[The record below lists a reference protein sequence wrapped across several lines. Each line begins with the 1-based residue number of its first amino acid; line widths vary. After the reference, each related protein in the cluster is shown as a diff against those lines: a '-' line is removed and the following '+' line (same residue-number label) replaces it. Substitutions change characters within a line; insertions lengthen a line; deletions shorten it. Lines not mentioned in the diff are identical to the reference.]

1 MNAFQINYRRPAWLL
16 AFALSAFVAGCGS
29 SDDGGGT
36 AAAPPVVPPV
46 VVDPVGAVCA
56 GADCV
61 PLGTAGNYVIL
72 AMSGVTNV
80 PTSAITGNIGLAST
94 ATNMTGFSET
104 LDASGAFS
112 TSPQVTGKLYAFDY
126 AAPTPA
132 DLTTATATDATAAFT
147 SADNKVLSVGD
158 YTNVGAGNLTG
169 LTLPAGVYE
178 WSTGVAVDAAGTV
191 TLAGSATDVWVFK
204 ISGGITMNPGATVTL
219 TNGALPQNVF
229 WRTAGVAALDTTA
242 NLKGI
247 VLSGSSV
254 TLASG
259 ATVDGRLLA
268 SSAVTLIANTVTRPA
283 PPAP

>member
-16 AFALSAFVAGCGS
+16 AFALSAFVVGCGGS
-29 SDDGGGT
+29 NDDAAVAGSG
-36 AAAPPVVPPV
+36 AAPPGVPPV
-46 VVDPVGAVCA
+46 VVDPAGAVCA

-72 AMSGVTNV
+72 SRAGVTNV
-80 PTSAITGNIGLAST
+80 PTSAITGHVGTSPIAAAALE
-94 ATNMTGFSET
+94 GFALV
-104 LDASGAFS
+104 LDASGTFS
-112 TSPQVTGKLYAFDY
+112 TSTQVTGKVY
-126 AAPTPA
+126 AADYTEPTPTN
-132 DLTTATATDATAAFT
+132 LTTAITDAGLAFVD
-147 SADNKVLSVGD
+147 ADNKVLSIGD
-158 YTNVGAGNLTG
+158 FTDVGAGNLTG

-191 TLAGSATDVWVFK
+191 TLTGSATDVWVFK
-204 ISGGITMNPGATVTL
+204 ISGGVTMNPGATVTL
-219 TNGALPQNVF
+219 TGGALPQNVF

-254 TLASG
+254 TLANG
-259 ATVDGRLLA
+259 ATVNGRLIA

-283 PPAP
+283 P

>member
-1 MNAFQINYRRPAWLL
+1 
-16 AFALSAFVAGCGS
+16 
-29 SDDGGGT
+29 
-36 AAAPPVVPPV
+36 
-46 VVDPVGAVCA
+46 
-56 GADCV
+56 V

-112 TSPQVTGKLYAFDY
+112 TSPQVTGKLYAIDY
-126 AAPTPA
+126 AVPTPA
-132 DLTTATATDATAAFT
+132 DLTTATATDATAAFI

-158 YTNVGAGNLTG
+158 FTDVGAGNLTG

-191 TLAGSATDVWVFK
+191 TLTGSATDVWVFK
-204 ISGGITMNPGATVTL
+204 ISGGVTMNPGATVTL
-219 TNGALPQNVF
+219 TGGALPQNVF

-254 TLASG
+254 TLANG
-259 ATVDGRLLA
+259 ATVNGRLIA

-283 PPAP
+283 P